1 MSAILIK
8 NGRVIDPANGIDK
21 IGDLLL
27 DKGKIDKIAK
37 NINAPAKKVI
47 DAKGKWVTPGLVDIH
62 THLREPGFEYK
73 ETIESG
79 AKAAAAGGFTSI
91 ACMANTDPVN
101 DCASVTRHILDKAKS
116 APVNVYPVGAVTEG
130 LKGKALANIGE
141 LAEAGVVAL
150 SDDGKCVT
158 DGEIMRN
165 AMDYASMFSLTIL
178 EHAEDT
184 RLACGGSMNEGIVSN
199 EMGIPG
205 QPVAAED
212 VIIARDISLSEYLD
226 VPVHFCHVS
235 SASSVELIRSAKARG
250 VKVTAEAAP
259 HHFTLTDEACR
270 GYDTNAKMAP
280 PLRAE
285 KDRLA
290 IRRGLKDGTIDCIAT
305 DHAPHSEI
313 EKELEFECAAFGIVG
328 LETAVALSL
337 ALVHDGVLGPSGLI
351 DSMTRKPAQIIGLDR
366 GTLGTGKPADVTIID
381 PDMEWRVE
389 PDRFISKSRNTP
401 FAGWNVRGRAVTT
414 ITNGKVVYAWE
425 NKTIT

>member
-8 NGRVIDPANGIDK
+8 NGTIIDPANGINE
-21 IGDLLL
+21 IGDMLL
-27 DKGKIDKIAK
+27 DKGKIVKIAK
-37 NINAPAKKVI
+37 NIDIPAKKVI
-47 DAKGKWVTPGLVDIH
+47 DAKGKWVTPGLIDIH

-101 DCASVTRHILDKAKS
+101 DCASVTGYILERAKS
-116 APVNVYPVGAVTEG
+116 APVNIYPVGAVTEG

-150 SDDGKCVT
+150 SDDGKCVV

-178 EHAEDT
+178 EHAEDVH
-184 RLACGGSMNEGIVSN
+184 LACEGSMNEGIVSN
-199 EMGIPG
+199 ELGIPG
-205 QPVAAED
+205 QPVTAED
-212 VIIARDISLSEYLD
+212 VIVARDISLSEYLD
-226 VPVHFCHVS
+226 IPIHFCHVS
-235 SASSVELIRSAKARG
+235 CASSVELIRHAKSRGAR
-250 VKVTAEAAP
+250 VTAEAAP
-259 HHFTLTDEACR
+259 HHFTLTDKACR

-280 PLRAE
+280 PLRTE
-285 KDRLA
+285 KDRMA
-290 IRRGLKDGTIDCIAT
+290 IRRGLKDGTINCIAT

-337 ALVHDGVLGPSGLI
+337 ALVHEGVLAASELV
-351 DSMTRKPAQIIGLDR
+351 DSMTRKPAEVIGLDR

-381 PDMEWRVE
+381 PDVEWKIE
-389 PDRFISKSRNTP
+389 PDRFKSKSRNTP

-414 ITNGKVVYAWE
+414 ITNGKVVYAWD
-425 NKTIT
+425 KK